1 MLYFDHYQEIIAR
14 MNCDIDC
21 TADVLKA
28 IAHPTRLKILC
39 TLNLCELQ
47 VQTLVEKTGTT
58 QSNISQHLA
67 LLKER
72 KILVTRRD
80 ANRIF
85 YRIRDPQLVQL
96 IQLMRDIYCQQA
108 A

>member
-1 MLYFDHYQEIIAR
+1 
-14 MNCDIDC
+14 MNCNIDC

-39 TLNLCELQ
+39 TLNLQELQ

-67 LLKER
+67 LMKER

-96 IQLMRDIYCQQA
+96 ILLMRDIYCKDA

>member
-1 MLYFDHYQEIIAR
+1 

-21 TADVLKA
+21 TAEILKA

-39 TLNLCELQ
+39 ALNSRELSVQ
-47 VQTLVEKTGTT
+47 VLVAETGTT
-58 QSNISQHLA
+58 QSNISQHLG

-72 KILVTRRD
+72 GILAARRD
-80 ANRIF
+80 ANRIY
-85 YRIRDPQLVQL
+85 YRVRDAQLLQL
-96 IQLMRDIYCQQA
+96 ISVMRDIYCHKA

>member
-1 MLYFDHYQEIIAR
+1 MKC
-14 MNCDIDC
+14 NIDC
-21 TADVLKA
+21 TADILKA

-39 TLNLCELQ
+39 TLNTQELQ

-67 LLKER
+67 LMKER
-72 KILVTRRD
+72 NILITRRE

-85 YRIRDPQLVQL
+85 YRVRDEQLLQL
-96 IQLMRDIYCQQA
+96 ILLMRDIYCQDA
-108 A
+108 AA

>member
-1 MLYFDHYQEIIAR
+1 
-14 MNCDIDC
+14 MNCNIDC

-28 IAHPTRLKILC
+28 IAHPTRLRILC
-39 TLNLCELQ
+39 TLNLQELQ
-47 VQTLVEKTGTT
+47 VQTLVEKTGTS

-67 LLKER
+67 LLKDR
-72 KILVTRRD
+72 HVLVTRRA

-85 YRIRDPQLVQL
+85 YRIRDPQLVEL
-96 IQLMRDIYCQQA
+96 IQLMQDIYCRKA

>member
-1 MLYFDHYQEIIAR
+1 
-14 MNCDIDC
+14 MNCNIDC

-28 IAHPTRLKILC
+28 IAHPTRLRILC
-39 TLNLCELQ
+39 TLNLQELQ

-67 LLKER
+67 LMKER

-85 YRIRDPQLVQL
+85 YRIRDPQLIEL
-96 IQLMRDIYCQQA
+96 IQLMRDIYCPRA

>member
-1 MLYFDHYQEIIAR
+1 
-14 MNCDIDC
+14 MNCNIDC

-28 IAHPTRLKILC
+28 IAHPTRLRILC
-39 TLNLCELQ
+39 TLNLQELQ

-67 LLKER
+67 LMKER
-72 KILVTRRD
+72 KILLTRRD

-85 YRIRDPQLVQL
+85 YRIRDPQLIEL
-96 IQLMRDIYCQQA
+96 IQLMRDIYCPRA

>member
-1 MLYFDHYQEIIAR
+1 

-21 TADVLKA
+21 TAEILKA

-39 TLNLCELQ
+39 SLNTKELQ

-67 LLKER
+67 LMKECN
-72 KILVTRRD
+72 ILITRRE

-85 YRIRDPQLVQL
+85 YRIRDEQLLQL
-96 IQLMRDIYCQQA
+96 ILLMRDIYCQETA

>member
-1 MLYFDHYQEIIAR
+1 

-21 TADVLKA
+21 TAEILKA

-39 TLNLCELQ
+39 ALNTRELCVQ
-47 VQTLVEKTGTT
+47 VLVAETGTT

-72 KILVTRRD
+72 GILAARRD
-80 ANRIF
+80 ANRIY
-85 YRIRDPQLVQL
+85 YRVRDAQLLQL
-96 IQLMRDIYCQQA
+96 ISMMRDIYCHKA

>member
-1 MLYFDHYQEIIAR
+1 
-14 MNCDIDC
+14 MNCNIDC

-39 TLNLCELQ
+39 SLNLEELQ
-47 VQTLVEKTGTT
+47 VQALVEKTGTT
-58 QSNISQHLA
+58 QSNISQHLS
-67 LLKER
+67 LMKQR
-72 KILVTRRD
+72 KILSTRRD

-96 IQLMRDIYCQQA
+96 ILAMRDIYCPDTA
-108 A
+108 